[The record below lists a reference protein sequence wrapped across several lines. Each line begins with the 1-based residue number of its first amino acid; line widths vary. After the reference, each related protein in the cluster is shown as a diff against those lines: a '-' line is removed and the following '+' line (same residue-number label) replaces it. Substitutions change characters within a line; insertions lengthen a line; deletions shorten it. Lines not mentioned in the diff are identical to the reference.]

1 MHRGGGIIRVF
12 FCVLVALSATGCTS
26 LGDLFGPSRPDFS
39 KQMPAIEAR
48 VFTLIEEERLKINP
62 KARPLT
68 LDPKLADVARK
79 RSAGMA
85 QARSFTAADPH
96 ASATMFMKQDANF
109 QGLVGENVAA
119 QYYTP
124 QLGIDV
130 EAFAHRFV
138 DGWLASKPHQ
148 ENLSFTDYDRTGIG
162 AAVNDDTVYITQLFT
177 TDLGLPQQ
185 APAAPQVEPVPSPQ
199 QGKDETVPLRGAI
212 VPATPAH

>member
-1 MHRGGGIIRVF
+1 
-12 FCVLVALSATGCTS
+12 VLLALSAAGCA
-26 LGDLFGPSRPDFS
+26 DLFGPSRPDFS
-39 KQMPAIEAR
+39 AQMPAIEAR
-48 VFTLIEEERLKINP
+48 VFTLVQEERLKINP
-62 KARPLT
+62 KARQLM
-68 LDPKLADVARK
+68 LDPQLVDIARK

-96 ASATMFMKQDANF
+96 ASATMLMRQDARF
-109 QGLVGENVAA
+109 QGLIGENVAA

-148 ENLSFTDYDRTGIG
+148 NNLSFTDYDHTGIG
-162 AAVNDDTVYITQLFT
+162 AAVNDDTVYITELFS

-185 APAAPQVEPVPSPQ
+185 EPGDPQVEPVASPQ
-199 QGKDETVPLRGAI
+199 QGKDGPVPLRGAI